1 MQNFRKLAL
10 CITVLL
16 TIMSGL
22 AEARTWFD
30 VVVSQVT
37 PNGKKDYRPG
47 ALTGEEALALYS
59 PAQKR
64 ASFAACAEM
73 FPAAQPIDPKRIPA
87 NLKPMALCSDSF
99 AVLYSQTSKTPLA
112 VVERLSANQL
122 KNAKDQR
129 RTDQFYADPRIPK
142 EGRAELDD
150 YRGQDPAVDRGH
162 QAPAADAP
170 TQRAMAQS
178 FALSN
183 MVPQDPT
190 NNRKAWNKIETDVRK
205 FVQRARGNVYVFT
218 GPIFDKG
225 FSTVGKN
232 KVWKPTRLFK
242 LVYDETSQRAWAYVL
257 PNEETAVER
266 PMDYA
271 SFVSETG
278 LHWLD
283 SLPVTGTVSR

>member
-1 MQNFRKLAL
+1 
-10 CITVLL
+10 
-16 TIMSGL
+16 
-22 AEARTWFD
+22 
-30 VVVSQVT
+30 
-37 PNGKKDYRPG
+37 
-47 ALTGEEALALYS
+47 
-59 PAQKR
+59 
-64 ASFAACAEM
+64 M
-73 FPAAQPIDPKRIPA
+73 FPAAQPIDPKRSPA

-99 AVLYSQTSKTPLA
+99 AVLYSQASKTPLV

-190 NNRKAWNKIETDVRK
+190 NNRKAWDVTPCL
-205 FVQRARGNVYVFT
+205 Y
-218 GPIFDKG
+218 
-225 FSTVGKN
+225 S
-232 KVWKPTRLFK
+232 
-242 LVYDETSQRAWAYVL
+242 
-257 PNEETAVER
+257 
-266 PMDYA
+266 
-271 SFVSETG
+271 
-278 LHWLD
+278 
-283 SLPVTGTVSR
+283 